1 MSVTDQ
7 PDNDPIMLTQQQA
20 NPGQDLICHGV
31 RILAAALTR
40 VETSSPGVDTETD
53 AMIMLGLVDCLL
65 RFLKGSIRQVM
76 MKTRTLISP
85 VLEPISPSTPVSY
98 IPNGV
103 LLADRLLALI
113 SAALSTPGNMMAA
126 NLGSLCF
133 KALLE
138 ASLHSQ
144 EVWSQFNSKQ
154 EAAVILQMLLLS
166 DAAYMVR
173 EDAAD
178 AIRALCGTLPT
189 YVLLLGDFYKATSN
203 QSKQTYRYISP
214 RADLILLEIPRQ
226 ISANRS
232 RSWAPGATI
241 LRYFARSL

>member
-1 MSVTDQ
+1 MSVIDK
-7 PDNDPIMLTQQQA
+7 PGNDAITLTQRQA

-40 VETSSPGVDTETD
+40 VETPSRGVDTETD
-53 AMIMLGLVDCLL
+53 AMIVIGLVDCLL
-65 RFLKGSIRQVM
+65 RFLKGPIRQVI
-76 MKTRTLISP
+76 MKPRTLISS

-98 IPNGV
+98 IPEGV
-103 LLADRLLALI
+103 LLADRLVALI
-113 SAALSTPGNMMAA
+113 STALSMPGNMMAA
-126 NLGSLCF
+126 NLSSLCF

-144 EVWSQFNSKQ
+144 EVWSQFKGKK

-173 EDAAD
+173 ADAAD

-189 YVLLLGDFYKATSN
+189 YVLLLHGFHKATSN
-203 QSKQTYRYISP
+203 RLKQTYRYISP
-214 RADLILLEIPRQ
+214 RADLVLLEVPRQ
-226 ISANRS
+226 IGANRS
-232 RSWAPGATI
+232 RSWAPGATF
-241 LRYFARSL
+241 L